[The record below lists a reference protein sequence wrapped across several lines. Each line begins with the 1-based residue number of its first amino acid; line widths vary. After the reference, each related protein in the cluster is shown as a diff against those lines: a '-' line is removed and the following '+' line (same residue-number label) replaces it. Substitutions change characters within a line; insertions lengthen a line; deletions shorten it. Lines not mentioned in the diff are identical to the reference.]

1 MAQVLRTSIATGTA
15 VLALLACS
23 SSASARSRESYPTSF
38 ERAFIAS
45 CSSSSGGRTSM
56 CRCSLRWIERHYT
69 YGKLTWIYVHDKAR
83 MRRIMTSA
91 VVACLR

>member
-1 MAQVLRTSIATGTA
+1 
-15 VLALLACS
+15 
-23 SSASARSRESYPTSF
+23 
-38 ERAFIAS
+38 
-45 CSSSSGGRTSM
+45 M